1 MYTRGHTCDILDNLE
16 KLPHVSKLQINYRN
30 VTRGHTCDILDSL
43 EKLPHVSKLQINY
56 RNVTRGHTC
65 DILDSLEKLPHVS
78 KLQINCFTIYCRLF
92 NVFIRW
98 ISTICFIWFWNC
110 SDSGIFSFSFYDT
123 FHLLYQVP
131 FPFHVKNLVIM
142 PNSHISICPGV
153 KRSNGQFTV
162 DCPSI

>member
-56 RNVTRGHTC
+56 
-65 DILDSLEKLPHVS
+65 
-78 KLQINCFTIYCRLF
+78 FTIYCRLF

-98 ISTICFIWFWNC
+98 ISTICFIVFLVSRFMIHFICYTWLHNVYISSVILDFTTC
-110 SDSGIFSFSFYDT
+110 I
-123 FHLLYQVP
+123 FHLLYLTSQRVY
-131 FPFHVKNLVIM
+131 FFLHKMMRRRLSKQN
-142 PNSHISICPGV
+142 
-153 KRSNGQFTV
+153 
-162 DCPSI
+162 